1 MIIVEDNVLFSVFY
15 ILKGVS
21 MNEDNFILDRLEF
34 IVTNNCN
41 LSCEYCY
48 ANSGSYNQK
57 RMIISDDVIDKTYLF
72 LK

>member
-1 MIIVEDNVLFSVFY
+1 
-15 ILKGVS
+15 